1 MAQAPKCKACGKSH
15 WGVCVPYLDSSV
27 HRAIEAAEK
36 LDPLLNGSMGGM
48 PVVMRGVSKPAPF
61 PVESGGVDLLSV
73 LRRLVARIHAGGPI
87 RGTDE
92 HLEAC
97 RVEGVEPCRSPLKKY
112 SSPAERQRAYR
123 ERKRKDDAG

>member
-15 WGVCVPYLDSSV
+15 WGACAVSSRVP
-27 HRAIEAAEK
+27 
-36 LDPLLNGSMGGM
+36 DP
-48 PVVMRGVSKPAPF
+48 A
-61 PVESGGVDLLSV
+61 PVESGGVDVLSV

-97 RVEGVEPCRSPLKKY
+97 RVVGVEPCRSPLKKY
-112 SSPAERQRAYR
+112 PSASARQKAYR
-123 ERKRKDDAG
+123 ERKRKGGS